1 MMFSVPQF
9 IDVEDKIVGPLT
21 WKQLGWIVA
30 MGAVIL
36 IAFSIFDA
44 TLSIIIA
51 IPTVLFFA
59 AMAFYRPSGLPM
71 ITFIANATLF
81 LFRPK
86 VAVWQRPVADFSTTQ
101 STPSQERKQAVPPET
116 DKTLTRDKLDAL
128 ARMIDRRQ

>member
-1 MMFSVPQF
+1 MFSVPQF

-30 MGAVIL
+30 MGAIL
-36 IAFSIFDA
+36 LISFSIFDTA
-44 TLSIIIA
+44 LSIIIG

-59 AMAFYRPSGLPM
+59 AMAFYKPSGLPM
-71 ITFIANATLF
+71 ATFIANATLF

-86 VAVWQRPVADFSTTQ
+86 VAVWQRPVVAFPTTKSAPEPDTHQ
-101 STPSQERKQAVPPET
+101 TTSSET
-116 DKTLTRDKLDAL
+116 DKALTRDKLAAL